1 MDASDISGNEKL
13 DDKVFCEKQYKVAGI
28 TAGEDS
34 QNECQIFRKNKV
46 VSSDFFKISQ
56 SF

>member
-1 MDASDISGNEKL
+1 MDAFDISGNEKL
-13 DDKVFCEKQYKVAGI
+13 DDKVFCEKQYTVAGI

-46 VSSDFFKISQ
+46 VSSVFF
-56 SF
+56 